1 MYAIINISGKQYKT
15 QIGSRL
21 RVPRQTLETGSK
33 VTFEDVLLF
42 SDGKSTK
49 IGNPNV
55 KGVSVSATILIH
67 ARDKKVL
74 IYKKKRRKGYQ
85 RKNGHRQ
92 WYSEIEINDI
102 KVASTKKS
110 SAKSKT
116 KVTTKAKTVKK
127 ETKKTKE

>member
-1 MYAIINISGKQYKT
+1 MFAIINISGKQYKT

-21 RVPRQTLETGSK
+21 RVPRQSLEVGSK
-33 VTFEDVLLF
+33 VTFKDVLLF
-42 SDGKSTK
+42 SNEEGTK
-49 IGNPNV
+49 VGNPSV
-55 KGVSVSATILIH
+55 KGASVSATVLIH
-67 ARDKKVL
+67 AREKKIL

-102 KVASTKKS
+102 KGSSTKKS

-116 KVTTKAKTVKK
+116 KVAAKAKTIKK
-127 ETKKTKE
+127 ETKKGKE